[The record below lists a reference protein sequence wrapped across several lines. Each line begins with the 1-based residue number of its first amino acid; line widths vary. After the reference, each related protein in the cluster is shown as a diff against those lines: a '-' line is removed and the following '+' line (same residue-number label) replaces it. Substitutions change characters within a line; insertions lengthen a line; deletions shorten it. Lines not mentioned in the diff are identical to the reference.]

1 MDQNNAKFE
10 LCPSTQS
17 FQQPRAQNYIRQ
29 EMQFATREMIDST
42 LAPTKTGVPNWKY
55 SLNIVQ
61 TSERARMCGFGE
73 KDRRS
78 LSPLPIVQ
86 LLVSDETGKPVDID
100 DIEYNFFVLH
110 ATPYKCGTREEASLV
125 IHPTSQLGFKSQ
137 TNTRNLLGNLI
148 ANGRKLKDHEGRLG
162 IFFVYQDLSI
172 RTDGDFYFEFN
183 LMYIGFLSYKSQ
195 GMVNTGLHPMSV
207 LASVESSPFV
217 AYSAKKFPGM
227 IETTSLSRAFSSQG
241 VKIATRSDKKGRTT
255 SKNE

>member
-1 MDQNNAKFE
+1 MDQNNTNFE
-10 LCPSTQS
+10 LGPSTQS
-17 FQQPRAQNYIRQ
+17 FQRPRAQNYMRQ
-29 EMQFATREMIDST
+29 EMQFATKEMIQST

-100 DIEYNFFVLH
+100 DIECNFFVLH

-125 IHPTSQLGFKSQ
+125 IHPISQLGFKSQ

-148 ANGRKLKDHEGRLG
+148 ANGRKLKDHEGRTG

-183 LMYIGFLSYKSQ
+183 LMYIGFQ

-241 VKIATRSDKKGRTT
+241 VKIATRSDKKERTT
-255 SKNE
+255 SKTE